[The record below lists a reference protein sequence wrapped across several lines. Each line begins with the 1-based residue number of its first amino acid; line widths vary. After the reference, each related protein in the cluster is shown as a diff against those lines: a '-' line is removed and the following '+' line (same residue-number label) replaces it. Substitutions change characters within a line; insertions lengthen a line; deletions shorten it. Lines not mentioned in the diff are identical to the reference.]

1 MPLFKRQREFVVKV
15 DEMALP
21 EVVRQ
26 LVKERELPLK
36 TKQQMAQA
44 LSSSGLPPAD
54 VRALMSGQK
63 KIKPME
69 LKKLGDIL
77 VKGKIEGLGKYAS
90 GTSLLKSYIREQKK
104 KQARFYLY
112 RQQREDEEKAP
123 ARAGRQVS
131 INEQRSGETSALA
144 EKSGVSSI
152 FEKQLPSAP
161 VAPPAKNP
169 RIKLPF

>member
-1 MPLFKRQREFVVKV
+1 MVKV
-15 DEMALP
+15 DDLALP

-44 LSSSGLPPAD
+44 LANSGLNRQD
-54 VRALMSGQK
+54 VKALMSGQK
-63 KIKPME
+63 KIKPQE
-69 LKKLGDIL
+69 LKRLGDVL
-77 VKGKIEGLGKYAS
+77 VKGKVEGLGKYVS
-90 GTSLLKSYIREQKK
+90 GTSLLKSYIREQEK

-123 ARAGRQVS
+123 ARPGRQVS
-131 INEQRSGETSALA
+131 INDQRQGETSALA

-152 FEKQLPSAP
+152 FEKQPPSAP
-161 VAPPAKNP
+161 TALPAKNP